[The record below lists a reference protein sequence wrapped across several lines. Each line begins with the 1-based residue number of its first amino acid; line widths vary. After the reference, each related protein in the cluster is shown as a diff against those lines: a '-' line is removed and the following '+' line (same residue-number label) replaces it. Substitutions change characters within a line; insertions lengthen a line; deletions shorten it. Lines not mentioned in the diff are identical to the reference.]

1 MKRREPFT
9 MKTTALP
16 AVSAVL
22 ASVLVAAAWPAP
34 AVAAPSLQTTDAA
47 QLWPRLF
54 YNAAQRR
61 AIEQARIPA
70 GPETVPA
77 AAAAGPV
84 GPSAPPHFV
93 LQGMAQGRRGASAW
107 INGEMLEQG
116 ETIAGR
122 TVRIEPLVVRLQ
134 QAGQPDIVLRPGQQG
149 TSAEPAVQDLVPPGS
164 FHEK

>member
-34 AVAAPSLQTTDAA
+34 AAAAPSLQTADAA

-70 GPETVPA
+70 ESETVPA
-77 AAAAGPV
+77 AAGVAV
-84 GPSAPPHFV
+84 PSAPPHFV

-164 FHEK
+164 FHKK